1 MAKNYDNL
9 LDYADSVIGNNTY
22 RINSGE
28 DLVTDTSEMGSEWD
42 GYDSDESIN
51 TIDPVQGGQSSQ
63 PTPVHEQESDDED
76 LIHFR
81 NPDIE
86 NEEFHGENEESN
98 DEDVKWRTT
107 NSRLVKLRNGAI
119 LIASTM

>member
-86 NEEFHGENEESN
+86 NEEFHG
-98 DEDVKWRTT
+98 K
-107 NSRLVKLRNGAI
+107 
-119 LIASTM
+119 